1 MVQITSPL
9 ILLAELPKDFQLS
22 DLNLSG
28 KNGERI
34 LFNTQK
40 YSDLEVIEAILD
52 GMAFTLTHLTRDETH
67 QNLEIEKLSKIFC
80 KTPRYTVSGIAI
92 SLGDNLSGG
101 GHITPVNRALLELG
115 YMIGQDI
122 QAQAIIWVP
131 ANQLV
136 GFDYFGEATRQYVD
150 GGPLPI
156 LVQVAIKDNEDQSF
170 QTTGLSYFAGQE
182 IFLSAPEEYTSSDTI
197 KRLVR
202 IAHDIATNGRI
213 DNEVE
218 TDGLVDGE
226 RISFTPDAEKKRV
239 HVKIH
244 GSGTSEI
251 D

>member
-1 MVQITSPL
+1 MVQIVSPL

-22 DLNLSG
+22 GLNLSE
-28 KNGERI
+28 KNGARI
-34 LFNTQK
+34 LFNAQK
-40 YSDLEVIEAILD
+40 YSDLEVIEVILD
-52 GMAFTLTHLTRDETH
+52 GMTFTLTHLTRDETH
-67 QNLEIEKLSKIFC
+67 QNLEIENLRKIFC
-80 KTPRYTVSGIAI
+80 KALPSTVSGISI
-92 SLGDNLSGG
+92 SLGENLSGA
-101 GHITPVNRALLELG
+101 GHIAPVNRALMELG

-122 QAQAIIWVP
+122 DAQAIIWSP

-136 GFDYFGEATRQYVD
+136 GFEYFGEATRQYVD

-182 IFLSAPEEYTSSDTI
+182 IFLNTPEEYTQSDSI

-226 RISFTPDAEKKRV
+226 RISFTPDPEKQLI
-239 HVKIH
+239 HVKIY
-244 GSGTSEI
+244 GPGTFEI
-251 D
+251 N